1 MTLNRLPRLF
11 VSRRWPEA
19 VETELTSRYQVTFND
34 SDIPISRQQFA
45 DAMTQYDAICPTV
58 SDRIDASILQIP
70 DARVRIIANYGAG
83 FEHIDIGAAKSAGIA
98 VTNTPD
104 VLTGATAE
112 LALLLMQMAS
122 RRAGEGE
129 RELRTLAWTGWRPT
143 HLLGTSL
150 GGKRLGLIGYGR
162 IARATAVLARA
173 ALGMD
178 IAYFS
183 RRPAQDDALNAIY
196 LDRLETLLST
206 SDVVSIHCPGGPETH
221 HLIDAGRLAL
231 MKSSAIL
238 INTARGSVVDEGALA
253 CALKAGTIAAA
264 GLDVYAHEPHVHP
277 ELMRLDN
284 AVLLPHLGSATIE
297 TRTAM
302 GMKVVANLDRFFSG
316 QPLLDRVA

>member
-150 GGKRLGLIGYGR
+150 GGKRLGLIGRVGSLWTK
-162 IARATAVLARA
+162 ADTTA
-173 ALGMD
+173 
-178 IAYFS
+178 
-183 RRPAQDDALNAIY
+183 
-196 LDRLETLLST
+196 
-206 SDVVSIHCPGGPETH
+206 PES
-221 HLIDAGRLAL
+221 
-231 MKSSAIL
+231 M
-238 INTARGSVVDEGALA
+238 V
-253 CALKAGTIAAA
+253 
-264 GLDVYAHEPHVHP
+264 
-277 ELMRLDN
+277 
-284 AVLLPHLGSATIE
+284 ATI
-297 TRTAM
+297 
-302 GMKVVANLDRFFSG
+302 
-316 QPLLDRVA
+316 